1 MRLLWWAK
9 QALVVLGAVLLSLSS
24 AWAGGPPAQ
33 KLPSAL
39 LVFPLVQVSEDQPN
53 HLAQDTR
60 IELVN
65 LSGDPQLVEC
75 FYIDGASCNEIGF
88 MVLLTPYQPMAWL
101 ASSGLNSGSSA
112 APPFFGTGELKCA
125 VQATLPDLDSHNAI
139 QGRATIFTSSN
150 GQSASYG
157 AVGFQRLSA
166 GDYTGVFKL
175 DGTTYAQC
183 PSRLHF
189 DVLTADQPT
198 SSSQMVL
205 VPCTE
210 NLLTQTPTSLGVQFV
225 IYNEFESQFSTAST
239 LKCFDRR
246 PLTAIGAGTL
256 TRAVVGTDTAHVVVR
271 GSGGPL
277 LGLVVDEVPFRG
289 TTGTAG
295 NEPSFEG
302 GSSATVTFP

>member
-9 QALVVLGAVLLSLSS
+9 QAMGVSGAVALSLSS
-24 AWAGGPPAQ
+24 AWAGSPPAQ

-39 LVFPLVQVSEDQPN
+39 LVFPLIQVSEDQSQQIT
-53 HLAQDTR
+53 QDTR

-65 LSGDPQLVEC
+65 LSGDTQLLQC
-75 FYIDGASCNEIGF
+75 YFIDGTSCNEIGF
-88 MVLLTPYQPMAWL
+88 MLVLTPYQPTAWL

-112 APPFFGTGELKCA
+112 APPIFGTGELKCA
-125 VQATLPDLDSHNAI
+125 VQAPLPDLDFHNTI
-139 QGRATIFTSSN
+139 QGRATIFTLSN

-157 AVGFQRLSA
+157 AVGFQRLSV
-166 GDYTGVFKL
+166 GDYTGVFNL
-175 DGTTYAQC
+175 DGTNYAQC
-183 PSRLHF
+183 PGKLHF

-198 SSSQMVL
+198 SSSEMVL

-210 NLLTQTPTSLGVQFV
+210 NLLTQTPTSLGVQFL

-239 LKCFDRR
+239 LKCFDQR
-246 PLTAIGAGTL
+246 PLTAIGAGSL
-256 TRAVVGTDTAHVVVR
+256 TRAVLGTDTAHVIVR

-277 LGLVVDEVPFRG
+277 LGLVVDEVSFHG
-289 TTGTAG
+289 TASTAG

>member
-9 QALVVLGAVLLSLSS
+9 QAMGVSWAVALSLSS
-24 AWAGGPPAQ
+24 AWAGSPPAQ

-39 LVFPLVQVSEDQPN
+39 LVFPLIQVSEDQSRQIT
-53 HLAQDTR
+53 QDTR

-65 LSGDPQLVEC
+65 LSGDPQLLQC
-75 FYIDGASCNEIGF
+75 FYIDGTSCNEVGF
-88 MVLLTPYQPMAWL
+88 MVFLTPYQPTAWL
-101 ASSGLNSGSSA
+101 ASGRNSAGI
-112 APPFFGTGELKCA
+112 PPFFGTGELKCA
-125 VQATLPDLDSHNAI
+125 VQAPLPDLDFHNTI
-139 QGRATIFTSSN
+139 QGRATIFTLSN

-166 GDYTGVFKL
+166 GDYTGEFKL
-175 DGTTYAQC
+175 DGTHYAQC
-183 PSRLHF
+183 PSKLHF

-198 SSSQMVL
+198 SSSEMVL

-225 IYNEFESQFSTAST
+225 IYNEFESQFSTAGT
-239 LKCFDRR
+239 LKCFDQR